1 MAVVYLA
8 RDLKHERQ
16 VALKAIR
23 ADFTFPGA
31 AERFTR
37 EIRLAARLQ
46 HPHILS
52 VHDSGESAGQLWFTM
67 PYVEGE
73 SLRDRLTRGGPLPV
87 SDAIRITREA
97 AQALAY
103 AHQHSVIHRDI
114 KPENILLTRDGSA
127 LVADFGIARAIAG
140 DTVTQTPGGTTQ
152 LTETGV
158 AVGTPAY
165 MAPEQRFGTSADA
178 RSDVY
183 SLAAVL
189 YELLT
194 GRTVSAMV
202 PRVRADRPDVSAALE
217 AVVQRGLNPDP
228 SQRFSS
234 MEEFAAALD
243 RPGTALRVSG
253 TGKRWTGIGLAVLAL
268 LLVAAGYFLR
278 RGRASPTADDS
289 VPTSAAVLPF
299 NDQSPET
306 NQGYFAD
313 GLAEELT
320 TTLARIPGLRVV
332 ARASAFQFR
341 GANVDP
347 REVGRRLG
355 VGAVL
360 QGSVRRSGNRL
371 RVSAQL
377 VNTRDGYELWSDIY
391 DRDMADVFQVQ
402 EDIARAIGGALRV
415 RLASA
420 VDSVIGRRP
429 TADLQAYDLY
439 LQGRFALNQRTESS
453 IPQAARYFGLAVA
466 RDSGFGQAWAGL
478 ADAYVLF
485 PLYTGAAP
493 DTVWPRG
500 KTAALKAIALDS
512 GSAEAYTA
520 FAYGTMLYEWDMAA
534 SERAFHRAIAADSTY
549 PTAHHWY
556 GDFLAGRGRFQEA
569 LVEMTKAHQLDPLS
583 LISATE
589 QAWIYCG
596 LGQLDRADS
605 VISQVL
611 LLDPHYAQAL
621 FILGHIRIEQR
632 RYPEAIAALKRA
644 DAEGGEFG
652 HGTATL
658 IAAYA
663 RSGDRASAQALLD
676 SLTARAAHE
685 YVAPG
690 IFAIA
695 YANLGEMDRAFESL
709 ERGIRER
716 DAILPENFFEPL
728 LDPLKADP
736 RYPAVA
742 ARIRGE

>member
-73 SLRDRLTRGGPLPV
+73 SLRDRLTRVGRLPV
-87 SDAIRITREA
+87 NDAVRITREA
-97 AQALAY
+97 AQALEY

-114 KPENILLTRDGSA
+114 KPENILLTKDGSV

-165 MAPEQRFGTSADA
+165 MAPEQRFGTQANA
-178 RSDVY
+178 QSDVY

-194 GRTVSAMV
+194 GQAVSAMV
-202 PRVRADRPDVSAALE
+202 PRVRSERPEVSTALE
-217 AVVQRGLNPDP
+217 AIVQRGLNPDP
-228 SQRFSS
+228 SQRFPS
-234 MEEFAAALD
+234 MEEFATALD
-243 RPGTALRVSG
+243 RPDGVSRASG
-253 TGKRWTGIGLAVLAL
+253 TRKHRVGVALAVLAL
-268 LLVAAGYFLR
+268 LLVAAGYYLR
-278 RGRASPTADDS
+278 RSRGSSTADAL
-289 VPTSAAVLPF
+289 PTSAAVLPF
-299 NDQSPET
+299 TDQSPET
-306 NQGYFAD
+306 NQAYFAD

-341 GANVDP
+341 GTNVDP

-360 QGSVRRSGNRL
+360 QGTVRRNGARL

-415 RLASA
+415 RLVSG
-420 VDSVIGRRP
+420 VDSAIGRHP

-439 LQGRFALNQRTESS
+439 LQGRFAWNQRTESS
-453 IPQAARYFGLAVA
+453 LPQAARYFAQAVA
-466 RDSGFGQAWAGL
+466 RDSGFSRAWAGL
-478 ADAYVLF
+478 ADVYVLL
-485 PLYTGAAP
+485 PLYTPASP
-493 DTVWPRG
+493 DTTWPRARA
-500 KTAALKAIALDS
+500 AALKAIALDS
-512 GSAEAYTA
+512 GSAEASA
-520 FAYGTMLYEWDMAA
+520 ALAYGTMLYQWDMAG
-534 SERAFHRAIAADSTY
+534 SERAFRQAIAADSSY

-556 GDFLAGRGRFQEA
+556 ADFLVGRGRLQEGLA
-569 LVEMTKAHQLDPLS
+569 EMTRAHQLDPLS
-583 LISATE
+583 RIIGTE
-589 QAWIYCG
+589 EAWIYCSMG
-596 LGQLDRADS
+596 RLNDADS
-605 VISQVL
+605 AIARVL
-611 LLDPHYAQAL
+611 RLDPAYSQGL
-621 FILGHIRIEQR
+621 FILGQIRVEQK
-632 RYPEAIAALKRA
+632 RYPEAIAALKRSL
-644 DAEGGEFG
+644 ELGGEFM
-652 HGTATL
+652 HGEATL

-663 RSGDRASAQALLD
+663 RSGDRASARALLD
-676 SLTARAAHE
+676 SMTRRAAHE
-685 YVAPG
+685 YIPPG

-695 YANLGEMDRAFESL
+695 YANLGDLDRAFEFL

-728 LDPLKADP
+728 LNPLKADP
-736 RYPAVA
+736 RYPGVA